1 MLDDTSSMITDA
13 ELSAV
18 IHELRSESPTLG
30 VTLVIG
36 RLRSMGYK
44 VTRERVRIM
53 LRRADPLSSAL
64 RWAGGLSRR
73 QPYSVA
79 GPNSLWHIGESLFVH
94 LLWCFPMTIQGR
106 EYLIARYSVH
116 VHMVLNSL
124 TEANIHANSHLS
136 LSCSVSLV
144 ACQLSHLPWA

>member
-1 MLDDTSSMITDA
+1 MLDDTANMITDA

-18 IHELRSESPTLG
+18 IHDLRSESPALG

-44 VTRERVRIM
+44 VSRERFRST

-64 RWAGGLSRR
+64 RWTGGLSRR

-79 GPNSLWHIGESLFVH
+79 GPNSLWHIGE
-94 LLWCFPMTIQGR
+94 
-106 EYLIARYSVH
+106 
-116 VHMVLNSL
+116 
-124 TEANIHANSHLS
+124 
-136 LSCSVSLV
+136 
-144 ACQLSHLPWA
+144 

>member
-1 MLDDTSSMITDA
+1 MLDDSANMITDA

-18 IHELRSESPTLG
+18 IHDLRSESPTLG

-36 RLRSMGYK
+36 KLRSMGYK
-44 VTRERVRIM
+44 VSRERVRTT

-79 GPNSLWHIGESLFVH
+79 GPNSLWHIGECALTSM
-94 LLWCFPMTIQGR
+94 CGEQ
-106 EYLIARYSVH
+106 IA
-116 VHMVLNSL
+116 
-124 TEANIHANSHLS
+124 
-136 LSCSVSLV
+136 
-144 ACQLSHLPWA
+144 